1 MSSFTPDSESW
12 VGQHLTDGDHH
23 RVGTIEEVYYDEQS
37 DEPIWMVVKT
47 GWRGTGRAFVPAAS
61 TTHDS
66 AGIVTI
72 YPKHQIEEA
81 PRIDAVDELPEAELR
96 SLYSHYGLRYEGDG
110 GPTAAERILAYL
122 M

>member
-1 MSSFTPDSESW
+1 MSSLTPDSESW
-12 VGQHLTDGDHH
+12 VGLHLTDGDHH
-23 RVGTIEEVYYDEQS
+23 RVGTIEEVYYDES

-47 GWRGTGRAFVPAAS
+47 GWRGTGRAFVPTAS
-61 TTHDS
+61 TTRDR

-72 YPKHQIEEA
+72 YPKHQIEDA
-81 PRIDAVDELPEAELR
+81 PRIDAADELPEAGLR
-96 SLYSHYGLRYEGDG
+96 LLYSHYGLRYEGDC

>member
-23 RVGTIEEVYYDEQS
+23 RVGTIEEIYYDES

-47 GWRGTGRAFVPAAS
+47 GRLGSRRAFVPAAS
-61 TTHDS
+61 TTRDR

-72 YPKHQIEEA
+72 YPKHQIEAA
-81 PRIDAVDELPEAELR
+81 PRIDAVDELPDAELR

-110 GPTAAERILAYL
+110 EPTAAERILAYL

>member
-23 RVGTIEEVYYDEQS
+23 HVGTIEEIYYDEHS

-47 GWRGTGRAFVPAAS
+47 GRLGARRAFVPAAS
-61 TTHDS
+61 TTRGRV
-66 AGIVTI
+66 GIVTI
-72 YPKHQIEEA
+72 YPKRQIEDA
-81 PRIDAVDELPEAELR
+81 PRIDVVDELPEAGLR

-110 GPTAAERILAYL
+110 GPTPADRILAYL

>member
-1 MSSFTPDSESW
+1 MSSHTPDSESW
-12 VGQHLTDGDHH
+12 VGQRLTDGDHH

-47 GWRGTGRAFVPAAS
+47 GWRGARRAFVPAAS
-61 TTHDS
+61 TTRER

-81 PRIDAVDELPEAELR
+81 PRIDAVDELPDAELR
-96 SLYSHYGLRYEGDG
+96 LLYSHYGLRYEGDC

-122 M
+122 T